1 MSNFVHLHVA
11 SAFSGHFGVTRPEL
25 LAEAA
30 LAQGSN
36 ALAIT
41 DRDGL
46 YGAVKHIGACVK
58 LGISPIVGVEL
69 VVIDESV
76 SISNRVSHAE
86 RGRVVVLAH
95 GSVAA
100 GQPSARDQTG
110 WAKLC
115 RVVSAAQA
123 RRGNARGVSNK
134 RENPVAIRAN
144 ELAELLAEGGCTV
157 LLTSDS
163 DLGRA
168 VTAADREAAES
179 ALTSWKKLLP
189 QPGVLAVELV
199 SHLTEPG
206 SDRSSLQARRL
217 LQLADRLG
225 VPAVLTNAV
234 RYLLPDDALTADVLD
249 AARHLE
255 PLGMFETQPNAQA
268 WLKPPAAMEALAF
281 EIADDGNR
289 ARLLL
294 DTTAKLAERCRLDP
308 VRDCDWGKPK
318 TPEKAALGIEGNPF
332 EMLWQK
338 AQEGIEWRYGD
349 LRGEQLAKVQH
360 RLNQELITINKLG
373 FATYFLT
380 VADVAQMIRDM
391 RIRIAARGSGAGSLV
406 NYLLGISGVDPVEQ
420 DLLFERFLST
430 ERTSL
435 PDIDIDVE
443 SARRHDIYRAIFK
456 RYGSDRVTLLSM
468 QSTYRG
474 RGAMRDSGLALG
486 LEDDQIDQIAKNMW
500 RFSAS
505 SFRGALE
512 SKPELAEFAEAVEA
526 DRRMNLLVDITER
539 LDRLPRHISMH
550 PCGVILGDSSLLH
563 LTSVEPSGMGLPM
576 SQFDKDDMDP
586 MGFLKLDVLG
596 VRMQSAMAYAVGEIE
611 RVHGKPLDLD
621 RIPKDDPAT
630 FEAIRTTNTLGIFQ
644 IESPGQRELTG
655 KHQPTEFN
663 DLTIQISLFR
673 PGPMKGNMI
682 APYLDGRQGFA
693 TPHYIHPD
701 LKPILQETFGVVIFH
716 EHVLRIFNVMTG
728 CGLAK
733 ADELRRNLEQ
743 PRVAPLVQKFFRE
756 KAAERGYSKLVINE
770 VWSILEGFGS
780 FGFCK
785 AHGAAFALPTYQSAW
800 LKTHY
805 PTEFMAGLFT
815 HDPGMYP
822 RRLLLAEA
830 RRLGVRILP
839 IDVNRSS
846 REYVVES
853 APKITSNPAERAI
866 AVRLALNE
874 IQGVSEAEL
883 DRIVGQQPF
892 ESINDFYYRAKPS
905 RRTLE
910 RLALIGALDDLAR
923 ASGDFNRGDILARV
937 RQLNAIKPK
946 SAAKSKIVIDE
957 HQPMLDFEAFN
968 AASMRARELE
978 AMPSGSK
985 PLSKEEQLRNEL
997 AITGLDF
1004 SEHQLEQ
1011 YRPML
1016 DAMGVVY
1023 SDELIDLRNKT
1034 EVLVAGVRVATQT
1047 PPMRSGKRVVFI
1059 SLDDGHG
1066 CSDSTFF
1073 DEAQR
1078 RCSSVLFNTRLLIIA
1093 GKTRRTGIRG
1103 VSLEASNAWDLK
1115 ELWRQWQAGK
1125 VTEFDSSSASA

>member
-1 MSNFVHLHVA
+1 MTGFVHLHVA
-11 SAFSGHFGVTRPEL
+11 SAYSGHFGVTRPEL

-30 LAQGSN
+30 VAHGSN
-36 ALAIT
+36 ALAVT

-46 YGAVKHIGACVK
+46 YGAVKHIGACLK
-58 LGISPIVGVEL
+58 LGIVPIVGVEL
-69 VVIDESV
+69 VVIDEHV
-76 SISNRVSHAE
+76 SLSSRTSFSE

-95 GSVAA
+95 GSAQDSRVAA
-100 GQPSARDQTG
+100 GFG
-110 WAKLC
+110 WQRLC
-115 RVVSAAQA
+115 AIVSAAQA

-134 RENPVAIRAN
+134 RENPVAIRAS
-144 ELAELLAEGGCTV
+144 ELSELLADGGCTV
-157 LLTSDS
+157 LLGSDS
-163 DLGRA
+163 DLGAA
-168 VTAADREAAES
+168 VTAGDRGMAEAA
-179 ALTSWKKLLP
+179 LNGWKAMFAK
-189 QPGVLAVELV
+189 PGTFAIELV
-199 SHLTEPG
+199 SHLTKPG
-206 SDRSSLQARRL
+206 TERSTLHARRM
-217 LQLADRLG
+217 LQLADELG
-225 VPAVLTNAV
+225 VATVLTNAV
-234 RYLLPDDALTADVLD
+234 RYLTPDDALTADVLD
-249 AARHLE
+249 AARFLE
-255 PLGMFETQPNAQA
+255 PLGMFEPQPNAQA
-268 WLKPPAAMEALAF
+268 WLKPPNAMQNLAF
-281 EIADDGNR
+281 EICDDAER
-289 ARLLL
+289 ARRLLE
-294 DTTAKLAERCRLDP
+294 TTERLADRCRLDP
-308 VRDCDWGKPK
+308 VNDCGWGKPK
-318 TPEKAALGIEGNPF
+318 TPEKASLGIEGNPF
-332 EMLWQK
+332 EVLWQK
-338 AQEGIEWRYGD
+338 AQAGVEWRYGAIS
-349 LRGEQLAKVQH
+349 GERLARVQH
-360 RLNQELITINKLG
+360 RLGQELITINKLG

-406 NYLLGISGVDPVEQ
+406 NYLLGISGVDPIEH

-430 ERTSL
+430 ERSSL

-443 SARRHDIYRAIFK
+443 SARRHDIYRSIFK
-456 RYGSDRVTLLSM
+456 RYGPNRVTLLSM

-486 LEDDQIDQIAKNMW
+486 LDDDQIDDIAKNMW

-512 SKPELAEFAEAVEA
+512 SKPELARFAEEVER

-550 PCGVILGDSSLLH
+550 PCGVILGDSSLLS
-563 LTSVEPSGMGLPM
+563 LTPVEPSGVGLPM

-596 VRMQSAMAYAVGEIE
+596 VRMQSSMAYAVAEIE
-611 RVHGKPLDLD
+611 RVHGKALDLD
-621 RIPKDDPAT
+621 RIPKDDEPT
-630 FEAIRTTNTLGIFQ
+630 FELIRTTNTLGIFQ

-701 LKPILQETFGVVIFH
+701 LKPILEETFGVVIFH
-716 EHVLRIFNVMTG
+716 EHVLHILNTMTG
-728 CGLAK
+728 CTLAK
-733 ADELRRNLEQ
+733 ADELRRNLEN
-743 PRVAPLVQKFFRE
+743 PRSAPLVQKFFRA

-770 VWSILEGFGS
+770 VWAILEGFGS

-800 LKTHY
+800 LKTHH

-846 REYVVES
+846 REFRVEAA
-853 APKITSNPAERAI
+853 APKTTDPNEPRHG
-866 AVRLALNE
+866 VRMALTE
-874 IQGVSEAEL
+874 IQGISEAEL
-883 DRIVGQQPF
+883 DRIVTEQPF
-892 ESINDFYYRAKPS
+892 ETITDFYRRARPS
-905 RRTLE
+905 RRSLE
-910 RLALIGALDDLAR
+910 RLALIGALDELAAR
-923 ASGDFNRGDILARV
+923 TGQHTRGDILARV
-937 RQLNAIKPK
+937 RELNAIK
-946 SAAKSKIVIDE
+946 SKPSNDD
-957 HQPMLDFEAFN
+957 PSSMLDFEGLSF
-968 AASMRARELE
+968 ASLTARSFESIPTGNPEL
-978 AMPSGSK
+978 ST
-985 PLSKEEQLRNEL
+985 EERVRNEL
-997 AITGLDF
+997 AYTGMDI
-1004 SEHQLEQ
+1004 SQHQLEL

-1016 DAMGVVY
+1016 DEMGVVF
-1023 SDELIDLRNKT
+1023 SDELVNLRNKS

-1047 PPMRSGKRVVFI
+1047 PPMRSGKRVVFV

-1073 DEAQR
+1073 DEAQK
-1078 RCSSVLFNTRLLIIA
+1078 RCSSILFNTKLLVIA

-1103 VSLEASNAWDLK
+1103 VSIMAENAWDIRD
-1115 ELWRQWQAGK
+1115 LWRQWQANQGR
-1125 VTEFDSSSASA
+1125 SAG